1 MEGMVQHLFLFYMI
15 FLGGVWSVTYPQRY
29 SLYTGQNQLASAQ
42 AQNGHRATSRHRN
55 WCAYVVTRS
64 VSCVVEDG
72 VETYVK
78 PDYQPCSWGQIQ
90 CPHIVT
96 YRSFMRPKYK
106 LSYKLVTELEWKC
119 CHGFSGDDC
128 SEGPAEG
135 QSHDTKITT
144 HRPRPKPRPGL
155 SGSKPTITQ
164 IGGEGRDDSDKV
176 KQLEDKIQILTKDLH
191 NLQSTLHG
199 MNEKF
204 QEEIRRTLTVI
215 NGKQPADAPQMKD
228 TIHDIQ
234 TRLNQLDIRIQ
245 KHDVDLTH
253 LNNHSQNNGENWG
266 NIIDYSDT
274 KMNQKMED
282 MRGEVLNELERK
294 VKQSCSACQSS
305 LEDMKRQQTKDRE
318 KISSLER
325 LINSLEQRSR
335 QSECCTEMNHFKT
348 NMKDIENRLNSLSTA
363 YDTLNIRFDNEFDEF
378 NKDLIL
384 NIEKKISGRLDTL
397 EGQCNNTEK
406 NTEKHFLLVQ
416 NDLNDKFHK
425 EINDLRYEFTDR
437 MDETEGKLSSI
448 MQNVGG
454 LKDKVSEHEE
464 TLDRLF
470 ITTSDMEY
478 QLGSAVN
485 ICSSICEKKEDSSKM
500 SDIVKNLEW
509 KVTANEGEIKNFR
522 TVFKDLSVSGDSLR
536 NSVVDLSHD
545 VRKLKAFNGASAG
558 DLNKVAEDVQN
569 LQNEFDTLTSTSFTI
584 CNSVKDQMITHQNHT
599 EIYIDKLSSDL
610 NKLRNRVDSGDT
622 TCAQVCSNLQ
632 EEVGKLKEDVEKC
645 SGQCKI
651 ILNKPNRGEEGESD
665 PLDGHS
671 VISGTSNVNL
681 KSIQGEL
688 SEVILSF
695 SSINDTLKGLEHTV
709 QKHTSVIHDLGTT
722 KDKIISEIDKIQ
734 QEVNEHIEDS
744 KGRFDHVHREIHRFG
759 SNFMVEM
766 GDCKHSTDG
775 LEKRIAK
782 MENLCGKLDTV
793 SGSLEKIKDGLNR
806 HVSSLWNCVNGLNKT
821 VTTHNAYF
829 DTIQNTQLHGINQRL
844 NILNSSLLHMFYE
857 FENFTLQDFQGL
869 PGPPGPQGE
878 RGLQGP
884 MGPTGPQ
891 GPPGKDGTPGKQG
904 PPGQMGPPGLRGEQG
919 PRGTNADIPKVAF
932 SAALQNDQMA
942 TGTVIFDKV
951 LVNDGNFYDDST
963 GIFTAPVSGR
973 YFFSAILTGFNN
985 EKIEAVLSKSN
996 FGIARVDSGGFQIEG
1011 LENKPIAENK
1021 QTPGSLAVFNIIL
1034 HLNEGE
1040 TVCIDLVMG
1049 KLAFSDEP
1057 LTIFSGVLLYQ
1068 DE

>member
-42 AQNGHRATSRHRN
+42 AQNGHRATSRHR
-55 WCAYVVTRS
+55 
-64 VSCVVEDG
+64 
-72 VETYVK
+72 
-78 PDYQPCSWGQIQ
+78 
-90 CPHIVT
+90 
-96 YRSFMRPKYK
+96 YRSFMRPRYK
-106 LSYKLVTELEWKC
+106 VSYKLVTELEWKC

-155 SGSKPTITQ
+155 
-164 IGGEGRDDSDKV
+164 DDSDKV

-305 LEDMKRQQTKDRE
+305 LEDMKKQQTKDRE

-325 LINSLEQRSR
+325 LINSLEQRNR
-335 QSECCTEMNHFKT
+335 QSECCTQMDHFKT
-348 NMKDIENRLNSLSTA
+348 NMKDIENRLNSMSAA

-397 EGQCNNTEK
+397 EGQCNKTEK

-416 NDLNDKFHK
+416 NDLNDKFQK

-478 QLGSAVN
+478 QGFF
-485 ICSSICEKKEDSSKM
+485 KM
-500 SDIVKNLEW
+500 SDVVKNLEW

-522 TVFKDLSVSGDSLR
+522 TVIKDLSVSGDSLR

-569 LQNEFDTLTSTSFTI
+569 LQNEFDALTST
-584 CNSVKDQMITHQNHT
+584 K
-599 EIYIDKLSSDL
+599 IYIDKLSSDL

-671 VISGTSNVNL
+671 VISGTSNANL

-904 PPGQMGPPGLRGEQG
+904 PPGQMGPPG
-919 PRGTNADIPKVAF
+919 PRGTNADIPKIAF

-1034 HLNEGE
+1034 HLNEGD

-1057 LTIFSGVLLYQ
+1057 LTIFSGALLYQ

>member
-1 MEGMVQHLFLFYMI
+1 QI
-15 FLGGVWSVTYPQRY
+15 DTQ
-29 SLYTGQNQLASAQ
+29 
-42 AQNGHRATSRHRN
+42 TS
-55 WCAYVVTRS
+55 T
-64 VSCVVEDG
+64 
-72 VETYVK
+72 
-78 PDYQPCSWGQIQ
+78 
-90 CPHIVT
+90 
-96 YRSFMRPKYK
+96 
-106 LSYKLVTELEWKC
+106 
-119 CHGFSGDDC
+119 
-128 SEGPAEG
+128 
-135 QSHDTKITT
+135 
-144 HRPRPKPRPGL
+144 
-155 SGSKPTITQ
+155 
-164 IGGEGRDDSDKV
+164 DDSDKV

-305 LEDMKRQQTKDRE
+305 LEDMKKQQTKDRE

-325 LINSLEQRSR
+325 LINSLEQRNR
-335 QSECCTEMNHFKT
+335 QSECCTQMDHFKT
-348 NMKDIENRLNSLSTA
+348 NMKDIENRLNSMSAA

-397 EGQCNNTEK
+397 EGQCNKTEK

-416 NDLNDKFHK
+416 NDLNDKFQK

-485 ICSSICEKKEDSSKM
+485 ICSAIS
-500 SDIVKNLEW
+500 N
-509 KVTANEGEIKNFR
+509 
-522 TVFKDLSVSGDSLR
+522 
-536 NSVVDLSHD
+536 
-545 VRKLKAFNGASAG
+545 
-558 DLNKVAEDVQN
+558 VQN
-569 LQNEFDTLTSTSFTI
+569 LQNEFDALTSTSFTI

-671 VISGTSNVNL
+671 VISGTSNANL

-904 PPGQMGPPGLRGEQG
+904 PPG
-919 PRGTNADIPKVAF
+919 PRGTNADIPKIAF

-1034 HLNEGE
+1034 HLNEGD

-1057 LTIFSGVLLYQ
+1057 LTIFSGALLYQ